1 VKLYEK
7 VFFFISGHGRGW
19 VFSSSD
25 LMKKFTRQE
34 ADSTLS
40 VLAKNGKIRRIARGL
55 YDYPKFSSL
64 LEKDLNPDIDRI
76 ANAYARKFNWRIEMS
91 GDTALNILE
100 LSTQVPGRYVYLSNG
115 PSREYQILNGIS
127 LTFKKSS
134 LKNIGFKHKDSRLIV
149 RALKALG
156 KDVVDKDVI
165 KHIKK
170 RIDPSN
176 CAKILDDTNL
186 TTSWIYE
193 AIKNICKVD
202 KL

>member
-1 VKLYEK
+1 MKLYEK

-40 VLAKNGKIRRIARGL
+40 ILTKNGKIRRISRGL
-55 YDYPKFSSL
+55 YDYPKFSDL
-64 LEKDLNPDIDRI
+64 LKKDLSPDIDRI
-76 ANAYARKFNWRIEMS
+76 ANAYARKFNWHIEMS
-91 GDTALNILE
+91 GDTALNILG

-115 PSREYQILNGIS
+115 PSREYKILDSIS

-149 RALKALG
+149 RALQALG
-156 KDVVDKDVI
+156 KGAVNDSVI
-165 KHIKK
+165 RHIRKK
-170 RIDPSN
+170 IDLSN
-176 CAKILDDTNL
+176 YAKILNDTSL

-193 AIKNICKVD
+193 AIKNICKAN

>member
-1 VKLYEK
+1 MKLYEK